1 MPLEFFSC
9 FQPLSHPRFARLTA
23 PLDNGSQCALSFLV
37 QKAVAPHARGAAE
50 KCNYYVL
57 NRLVGNDIGLCIEN
71 HSEHYERIDEV
82 DNTIAVDVAGG
93 YHIVGKLLKLHD
105 GTH

>member
-1 MPLEFFSC
+1 MPNCLL
-9 FQPLSHPRFARLTA
+9 QPLSHPRSARLTDRRQKFCLCFVILGA
-23 PLDNGSQCALSFLV
+23 KSGGSPCTGSR
-37 QKAVAPHARGAAE
+37 K

-57 NRLVGNDIGLCIEN
+57 NRLVGSDIGLCIEN

-82 DNTIAVDVAGG
+82 DNTIAI
-93 YHIVGKLLKLHD
+93 HIAVGKHLIGKLLKLHD